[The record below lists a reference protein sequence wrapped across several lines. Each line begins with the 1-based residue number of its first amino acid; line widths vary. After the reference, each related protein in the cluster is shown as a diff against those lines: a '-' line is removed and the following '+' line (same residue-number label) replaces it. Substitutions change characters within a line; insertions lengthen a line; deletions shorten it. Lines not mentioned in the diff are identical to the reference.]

1 MNMKFVIYYLLFAIL
16 VGCNA
21 VEEKE
26 PVDYVNPFIGT
37 GGHGHT
43 YPGAAT
49 PFGMVQL
56 SPDTRKDNW
65 DACGGYHY
73 SDSITLGFSHTHLS
87 GTGVGDYGDIR
98 FSPIVF
104 PEGITKEEIIKFDVK
119 SSFSHHNEQASP
131 GYYSTYLDDI
141 QTKVELTAT
150 PRCGFHKYTFPA
162 GVDAAV
168 VIDLTEG
175 VTSDKIIESWV
186 SVINDSTIAGC
197 KSSRGWAQEQTVW
210 FRAEFS
216 QPFKEY
222 LIVSEGMPVN
232 SPSFSTKD
240 PLKIVLRFDP
250 PEEKVIMSK
259 VGISSVDRDGPM
271 KNLQAEIPGFD
282 FDMARNNARDSWNEM
297 LSKIEVEGGSPE
309 DKTVFYTALYHS
321 FLAPNLFS
329 DADGRYMGHDF
340 KTHQVKGHK
349 MYTVFSLWDTFRALH
364 PLFTIVQQD
373 LTNDLINSMLN
384 IYDQGG
390 LLPVWEL
397 AANETWCMI
406 GYHSIPVI
414 ADAYMKGIREYN
426 VEKAFE
432 AMKKSAVQDHHGLRY
447 YKQFGYIPA
456 DKEGESVS
464 KTLEYA
470 YDDWCIAMMAKD
482 LGKEDD
488 YKNYIQRAQ
497 YYKNIFDPETKF
509 MRGKMNGMFVKPF
522 NPTEVNFM
530 LTEANTWQ
538 YTFFVPQDITGLM
551 KLLGGRG
558 DFTGKLDTLFNTNME
573 LSGRHQSDITGLVG
587 QYAHG
592 NEPSH
597 HMAYLYNFAG
607 QPWKTQQ
614 IVRVIMGDLYGHEPD
629 GLCGNEDCG
638 QMSAWYVLSSMGF
651 YPVTPGANEYVIG
664 SPVFNKVTIHLENG
678 KKFTIQANGNSEEN
692 IYIQSARMNGVE
704 YSKSFFTHED
714 IMAGG
719 ELVFEMSDHQSETW
733 GTGDGDMPAT
743 SINDHLITPVP
754 YIIAESRSFT
764 GKLDLALANIY
775 PDAEIFYDYGTA
787 KSLGGFEAY
796 SRPLSITNNTWLRSY
811 ALKNECVVSP
821 VISGEFNLMPQGRS
835 IQIKHTYN
843 SQYTAGGDH
852 GLIDLLRGGENFRT
866 GFWQGYHGVDL
877 DAVIDL
883 GAETSIEVI
892 SAGFLQDQ
900 RSWIF
905 MPEHVEVSVSLDG
918 DSYNSLGQIKN
929 DVPQDQGGV
938 IIREFEFKPPVDKV
952 RYIKVF
958 AKNIEK
964 CPEWHLGSGNPS
976 WIFIDEIVI
985 KQD

>member
-1 MNMKFVIYYLLFAIL
+1 MRFSIYCLLFA
-16 VGCNA
+16 VMAGCA
-21 VEEKE
+21 ATELKE

-73 SDSITLGFSHTHLS
+73 SDSSILGFSHTHLS

-98 FSPIVF
+98 FSPVVLST
-104 PEGITKEEIIKFDVK
+104 GISKEEILTLEYESGFDHK
-119 SSFSHHNEQASP
+119 NESASP
-131 GYYSTYLDDI
+131 GYYSVFLDDI

-150 PRCGFHKYTFPA
+150 PRCGLHKYTFPTGA
-162 GVDAAV
+162 GAAV
-168 VIDLTEG
+168 VVDLTEG
-175 VTSDKIIESWV
+175 VTSDKILESWIE
-186 SVINDSTIAGC
+186 VIDDRTIVGC
-197 KSSRGWAQEQTVW
+197 KSSMGWAKEQTIW

-216 QPFKEY
+216 QPFKEHM
-222 LIVSEGMPVN
+222 IISDGKTVN
-232 SPSFSTKD
+232 SDRCSTNE
-240 PLKIVLRFDP
+240 PLKIVLQFGKAKGNP
-250 PEEKVIMSK
+250 IMAK
-259 VGISSVDRDGPM
+259 VGISPVDRDGTLI
-271 KNLQAEIPGFD
+271 NLDAEIPDFD
-282 FDMARNNARDSWNEM
+282 FDLSRKNARDSWNKM
-297 LSKIEVEGGSPE
+297 LMRIEVEGGSSE

-329 DADGRYMGHDF
+329 DADGRYRGHDF
-340 KTHQVKGHK
+340 KIRKAEGHK

-373 LTNDLINSMLN
+373 LTNDLVNSMLR
-384 IYDQGG
+384 IYEQGG

-414 ADAYMKGIREYN
+414 ADAYFKGLRGYN
-426 VEKAFE
+426 VEEAFK
-432 AMKKSAVQDHHGLRY
+432 AMKKSAEQDHHGLRY

-470 YDDWCIAMMAKD
+470 YDDWCIAMMAQN

-497 YYKNIFDPETKF
+497 YYKNIYDPETRF

-522 NPTEVNFM
+522 NPAEVNFM

-538 YTFFVPQDITGLM
+538 YTFFVPQDINGLM
-551 KLLGGRG
+551 DLIGGK
-558 DFTGKLDTLFNTNME
+558 DEFVGKLDTLFNTDVE

-607 QPWKTQQ
+607 QPWKTQKLL
-614 IVRVIMGDLYGHEPD
+614 RKIMGELYSHEAD

-651 YPVTPGANEYVIG
+651 YPVTPGTNEYIIG
-664 SPVFNKVTIHLENG
+664 SPVFNKVTINLENG
-678 KKFTIQANGNSEEN
+678 NKFIVHANGNNDKN
-692 IYIQSARMNGVE
+692 IYIQSARLNDSDHSRS
-704 YSKSFFTHED
+704 YITHED

-719 ELVFEMSDHQSETW
+719 ELIFEMGDTRSDTW
-733 GTGDGDMPAT
+733 GIQVEDLPAT
-743 SINDHLITPVP
+743 TITEHLITPVP
-754 YIIAESRSFT
+754 YIIADSRSFT
-764 GKLDLALANIY
+764 EEMALALDNIY
-775 PDAEIFYDYGTA
+775 DDAEIFYDYGNSR
-787 KSLGGFEAY
+787 SLGGFEAY
-796 SRPLSITNNTWLRSY
+796 SKPMKINKNTWFRSY
-811 ALKNECVVSP
+811 ALKNECTVSP
-821 VISGEFNLMPQGRS
+821 VISGEFNMMPEGRS
-835 IQIKHTYN
+835 ISIKHPYN
-843 SQYTAGGDH
+843 SQYTAGGDQ

-866 GFWQGYHGVDL
+866 GFWQGYQGVDL
-877 DAVIDL
+877 DATIDL
-883 GAETSIEVI
+883 GSEVSVNLV

-905 MPEHVEVSVSLDG
+905 MPEYVEVSVSLDG
-918 DSYNSLGQIKN
+918 KTYTSLGKIEN
-929 DVPQDQGGV
+929 DIPQDHDGS
-938 IIREFEFKPPVDKV
+938 IIREFLFKPKTSRV
-952 RYIKVF
+952 RYIHVS
-958 AKNIEK
+958 AKNIGI
-964 CPEWHLGSGNPS
+964 CPEWHLGAGSPS